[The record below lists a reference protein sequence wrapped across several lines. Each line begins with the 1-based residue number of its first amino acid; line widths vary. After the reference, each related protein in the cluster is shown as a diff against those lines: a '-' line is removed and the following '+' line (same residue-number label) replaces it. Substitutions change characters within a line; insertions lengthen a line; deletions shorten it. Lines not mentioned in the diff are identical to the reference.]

1 MPRIVIFKGNNQEE
15 KEKSEIATGIKSR
28 GDPAKSTMREQI
40 EFAVPDAMFRQLL
53 LQTGLLCL
61 FRARAILLRHA
72 AREASGCVM
81 DKPVISAFP
90 CFLQDFAYPVF
101 IFFQAAN
108 DGQIVIGGKAY
119 GYPLGRAGNCCSM
132 RRESSLFSASKA
144 PCGKAVDL
152 AIDTSMRMIAP
163 V

>member
-1 MPRIVIFKGNNQEE
+1 MLFCANLVPRIVIFKGNNQEE
-15 KEKSEIATGIKSR
+15 KEKSEIATGIKKPGR
-28 GDPAKSTMREQI
+28 PGKKSTMREQI

-90 CFLQDFAYPVF
+90 GFLQDFAYPVF

-119 GYPLGRAGNCCSM
+119 GYLAWKS
-132 RRESSLFSASKA
+132 RELLFNAS
-144 PCGKAVDL
+144 GEF
-152 AIDTSMRMIAP
+152 II
-163 V
+163 